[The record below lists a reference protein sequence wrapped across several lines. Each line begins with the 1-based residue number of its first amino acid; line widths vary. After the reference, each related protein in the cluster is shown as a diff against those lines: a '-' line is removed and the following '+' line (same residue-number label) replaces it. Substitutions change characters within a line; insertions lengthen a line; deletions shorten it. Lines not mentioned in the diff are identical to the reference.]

1 MGRVVGGIKWVAHRN
16 GIKVTTGNMT
26 IKDMHAN
33 LMVESNME
41 GGTLILV
48 QLETIV
54 IHVAITLNLV
64 VAMEN
69 LEVDVRV
76 EETYVIIMEE

>member
-1 MGRVVGGIKWVAHRN
+1 
-16 GIKVTTGNMT
+16 MT

>member
-1 MGRVVGGIKWVAHRN
+1 MLS
-16 GIKVTTGNMT
+16 NMT
-26 IKDMHAN
+26 IMDRHAN
-33 LMVESNME
+33 LVVESNME
-41 GGTLILV
+41 GGTLILA

-64 VAMEN
+64 VATEN
-69 LEVDVRV
+69 LGVDVRV